1 MGSCVSTQEFSRE
14 KSKKEHAFI
23 KLGLSCDLCRDK
35 CPWAKAFGERW
46 MSVDEEY
53 MRAHPQVFPAPQR
66 NQGIVIGG
74 LELRGSFC
82 QWNNEGRNIL
92 KEYSEK
98 AGLVQIW
105 DRPSDKTG
113 VGELRGLMKELTEA
127 NVEVC
132 LGKVSA
138 SGG

>member
-1 MGSCVSTQEFSRE
+1 
-14 KSKKEHAFI
+14 
-23 KLGLSCDLCRDK
+23 
-35 CPWAKAFGERW
+35 

-53 MRAHPQVFPAPQR
+53 MRAYPQVFPAPQR

-105 DRPSDKTG
+105 DRPSDKTR
-113 VGELRGLMKELTEA
+113 VGELQGLMKALAEV
-127 NVEVC
+127 NVEAK
-132 LGKVSA
+132 LGVVRPYL
-138 SGG
+138 